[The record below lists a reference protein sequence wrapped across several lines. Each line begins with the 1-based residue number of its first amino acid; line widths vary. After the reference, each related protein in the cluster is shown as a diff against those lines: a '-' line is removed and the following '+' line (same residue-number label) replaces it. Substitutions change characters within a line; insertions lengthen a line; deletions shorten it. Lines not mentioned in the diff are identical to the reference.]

1 MNIKDLIFGKKV
13 AATQNGVKHYAESV
27 QGWLPISDIRDGV
40 IITKD
45 GRFVKLLEVLPV
57 NFYLKSAMEQQN
69 IIYYFSSYLK
79 IAPDRLQFLAVT
91 QKADID
97 AYIQRMWRIYDAEE
111 NESCRDMIADNIAE
125 IAYLADREAL
135 TRRFFVVLQYEPRM
149 KLRGNTIESIIQRLN
164 EEADIA
170 RNYLDLCG
178 LEVLEA
184 EYSDIFL
191 SETLYELLNRKTSHT
206 VKLPLQVFSMVGE
219 VCGAEEQAKF

>member
-1 MNIKDLIFGKKV
+1 MKIKDLIFGKKI
-13 AATQNGVKHYAESV
+13 APDSGGAKHYAESV
-27 QGWLPISDIRDGV
+27 QNWLPVSDIRDGV

-79 IAPDRLQFLAVT
+79 IAPDHLQFLAVT

-97 AYIQRMWRIYDAEE
+97 AYISRMWQIYDTEE
-111 NESCRDMIADNIAE
+111 NESCRGMIADNIAE
-125 IAYLADREAL
+125 VEYLADREAL
-135 TRRFFVVLQYEPRM
+135 TRRFFIALQYEPRM
-149 KLRGNTIESIIQRLN
+149 KLRGNTIEGIIQRLN
-164 EEADIA
+164 EEADTA

-178 LEVLEA
+178 LETLQP

-191 SETLYELLNRKTSHT
+191 GETLYELLNRKTAHIA
-206 VKLPLQVFSMVGE
+206 KLPLQVFSMVGE
-219 VCGAEEQAKF
+219 ICGRE

>member
-1 MNIKDLIFGKKV
+1 
-13 AATQNGVKHYAESV
+13 
-27 QGWLPISDIRDGV
+27 
-40 IITKD
+40 
-45 GRFVKLLEVLPV
+45 
-57 NFYLKSAMEQQN
+57 
-69 IIYYFSSYLK
+69 
-79 IAPDRLQFLAVT
+79 
-91 QKADID
+91 
-97 AYIQRMWRIYDAEE
+97 
-111 NESCRDMIADNIAE
+111 
-125 IAYLADREAL
+125 
-135 TRRFFVVLQYEPRM
+135 M

-219 VCGAEEQAKF
+219 VCGAEEQTDFR

>member
-1 MNIKDLIFGKKV
+1 MNIKDLIFGKKIMPDSGG
-13 AATQNGVKHYAESV
+13 AKHYTESV
-27 QGWLPISDIRDGV
+27 QNWLTVSDIRDGV

-79 IAPDRLQFLAVT
+79 IAPDHLQFLAVT

-97 AYIQRMWRIYDAEE
+97 AYISRMWQIYDTEE
-111 NESCRDMIADNIAE
+111 NESCRAMIADNIAE
-125 IAYLADREAL
+125 IEYLADREAL
-135 TRRFFVVLQYEPRM
+135 TRRFFIALQYEPRM
-149 KLRGNTIESIIQRLN
+149 KLHGNTIEGIIQRLN
-164 EEADIA
+164 EEADTA
-170 RNYLDLCG
+170 RSYLDLCG
-178 LEVLEA
+178 LDVLQP

-191 SETLYELLNRKTSHT
+191 SETLYEFLNRRTSHP

-219 VCGAEEQAKF
+219 VCGKD